1 MLKIIQRSYNL
12 FSKAIVCVF
21 RFPEPEMLT
30 GEGALEKLPAVIKG
44 YGCKKIF
51 IVTGRFHSTSDI
63 FLGFNDGL
71 KKENLDYTVFCDVS
85 PNPKVKDAEKAAQKY
100 REEECDSVVAF
111 GGGSA
116 MDCAKI
122 AAALVSS
129 DKNSIKNMRGY
140 LKVKGKLVKIFAI
153 PTTSGT
159 GSETT
164 IAAVITDSD
173 KGDKFSI
180 SDPKLIPAY
189 AVLDPSL
196 TLNMPKGLTASTGM
210 DALTH
215 AVEAYIGVGGN
226 KYTNALAEKAVKLIF
241 ENLYKAYSDGSDI
254 KARENM
260 AFASYYAGNAFTRAY
275 VGYVHAM
282 AHSLGGFYNV
292 PHGFA
297 NAVILPYLLDFYGEK
312 INKKLARLALCANL
326 GNETESEKELA
337 AKFIAAVKEL
347 NSKMGIP
354 TTIKELKKEDIPR
367 LAHHAIK
374 EGNPSYPVPVIMN
387 PTQCEALFEK
397 LLQK

>member
-12 FSKAIVCVF
+12 FSKAIVSVF
-21 RFPEPEMLT
+21 HFPEPELLT
-30 GEGALEKLPAVIKG
+30 GEGSLEKLPAVIKG
-44 YGCKKIF
+44 CGCKKIF
-51 IVTGRFHSTSDI
+51 IVTGRFHSTTAI
-63 FLGFNDGL
+63 FLGFLDRL

-111 GGGSA
+111 GGGSS

-122 AAALVSS
+122 VAALVSS
-129 DKNSIKNMRGY
+129 DKNSVKSMRGY

-164 IAAVITDSD
+164 VAAVVTDSD

-189 AVLDPSL
+189 AVLDPNLTVSL
-196 TLNMPKGLTASTGM
+196 PKGLTASTGM

-241 ENLYKAYSDGSDI
+241 ESLYKAYSDGSDI

-260 AFASYYAGNAFTRAY
+260 SFASYYAGNAFTRAY

-297 NAVILPYLLDFYGEK
+297 NAVILPYLLDFYGDK
-312 INKKLARLALCANL
+312 IYKKLARLAVCANL
-326 GNETESEKELA
+326 GKETENEKELA
-337 AKFIAAVKEL
+337 SKFIAAVKEL
-347 NSKMGIP
+347 NSKMEIP

-367 LAHHAIK
+367 LAQHAIK

-387 PTQCEALFEK
+387 EKQCEALFLK